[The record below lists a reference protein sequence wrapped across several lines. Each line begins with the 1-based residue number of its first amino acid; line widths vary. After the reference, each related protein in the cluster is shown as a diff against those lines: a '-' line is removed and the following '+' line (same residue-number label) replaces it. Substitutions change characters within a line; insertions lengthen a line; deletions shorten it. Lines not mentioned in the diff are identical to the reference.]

1 MLEWWNGLEG
11 VTQGFYSAAL
21 FFSVFFVWQMIA
33 ALIGADDGG
42 ADADAADGGAVEDFD
57 PDIQGASDSS
67 LSAFRLLSLRSVLTF
82 LTLFTW
88 GTALYLDQGRSLN
101 KAMGISVLWGVV
113 GMLSVTG
120 LLYLFMKMVHNGTKR
135 IESCIGAKGVVYVD
149 ISENGTG
156 EVKVPVSNIMSH
168 VKARSADGRKITS
181 GTPVKVIRRLDQTTV
196 EVDRV

>member
-11 VTQGFYSAAL
+11 VTRGFYCAAA

-33 ALIGADDGG
+33 ALIGADEGG
-42 ADADAADGGAVEDFD
+42 ADAAEGGAVEDFA
-57 PDIQGASDSS
+57 PDAEGASDSS

-88 GTALYLDQGRSLN
+88 GTALYLDQGKALN
-101 KAMGISVLWGVV
+101 KAMGISALWGLV

-120 LLYLFMKMVHNGTKR
+120 LLYLFMKMVHTGTKR

-149 ISENGTG
+149 IPENGTG
-156 EVKVPVSNIMSH
+156 EVRVPVSNIMSH

-196 EVDRV
+196 EVDRA